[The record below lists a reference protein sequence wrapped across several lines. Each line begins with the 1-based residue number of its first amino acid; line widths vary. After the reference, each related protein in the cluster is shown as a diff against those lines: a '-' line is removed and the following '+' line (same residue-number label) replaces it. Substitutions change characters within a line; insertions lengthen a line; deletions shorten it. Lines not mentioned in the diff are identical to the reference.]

1 MLLRTGIFIIA
12 NQRNVSCNE
21 FSVFIVFAD
30 SISNTV
36 NHFNLNFVNYITV
49 FIVHISFVFERVGAI
64 VSALVVAGGSVTV
77 ISTVVLSVTIVVSAI
92 DSVTVSD
99 DSSADAVEVISAFGV
114 TAVVLSVIAVVSSFD

>member
-1 MLLRTGIFIIA
+1 M
-12 NQRNVSCNE
+12 
-21 FSVFIVFAD
+21 
-30 SISNTV
+30 
-36 NHFNLNFVNYITV
+36 
-49 FIVHISFVFERVGAI
+49 
-64 VSALVVAGGSVTV
+64 